1 MQAGYYYL
9 KLMVKHIQLP
19 IEVVDTYLKA
29 QKKLDSTLIVQI
41 KFIIIELEKL
51 LKIKFQS

>member
-9 KLMVKHIQLP
+9 KQTATPIQLP
-19 IEVVDTYLKA
+19 IEVVDMYLKV
-29 QKKLDSTLIVQI
+29 QKKLDSILIAQI
-41 KFIIIELEKL
+41 KFIIIELVKL